1 MDEDFIEESNEEI
14 TYDHDDLMDDD
25 YSYSGESQEA
35 NQLSSDRLPL
45 VPTDFTSVNEALQNF
60 TAVFE
65 SRLVEFM
72 MLRWY

>member
-1 MDEDFIEESNEEI
+1 MDEDLIEETNEEI
-14 TYDHDDLMDDD
+14 NYDQDDLMDDD

-35 NQLSSDRLPL
+35 HQLSSDRLPL

-65 SRLVEFM
+65 SRLVE
-72 MLRWY
+72 YVTE

>member
-1 MDEDFIEESNEEI
+1 MDEDLTEETHEEMN
-14 TYDHDDLMDDD
+14 YDQDDLMDDD

-35 NQLSSDRLPL
+35 HQLSLDRLPL

-65 SRLVEFM
+65 SRFVS
-72 MLRWY
+72 YATK